1 MRGRRNRVNDK
12 SDLSHGFTRIDTDR
26 SVSIRMNPWLRF
38 AEMCRMIDQS
48 SKETLLNAAVS
59 HWMHDLAAQ
68 GIITTDDELNVVQ
81 WNHWMEEN
89 TGKRANVVIGNN
101 LLQLFPE
108 LTERRLD
115 RNYKWA
121 LEGQVRVLSQA
132 LHGYLLSMPVLSS
145 EHGYTQMQQAVRIS
159 PLSNEGRV
167 IGTLTIIEDVTE
179 RVAREAELQAQIEA
193 RSRLLS
199 SEKLARSEAERAN
212 RLKDEFLATI
222 SHELR
227 NPLNAIMGWA
237 HMLRLGKLTDA
248 NTERAVET
256 IYRNAKSQAQ
266 LVADL
271 LDVSRIISGKLR
283 LDVGAVDLLFVVNAA
298 IDSIRPAADA
308 KGIRLQTTL
317 DPTAGPISGDADRL
331 QQIVWNLLTN
341 AVKFTPRGGR
351 IQVKAQRIDSHVE
364 IVVSDSGVGISKE
377 FLPYVFDRFRQ
388 ADATSTRIHGGLGL
402 GLSIVRQ
409 LVDLHGGSISVESE
423 GEGKG
428 ATFTITLP
436 FVGVVSNLKEAEP
449 SHPIHSDDMISF
461 EGLPSLQGLKVL
473 VVDDEADTRELIR
486 EVLKEC
492 GSEVITSRS
501 VAEALEALEQHKPD
515 ILISDLGMPD
525 EDGYSLISKI
535 RALPSERGG
544 HIPAAALTAYAR
556 AEDRMRVLRSGF
568 QFHLPKPV
576 DSAELVTVVASLAGR
591 AYK

>member
-1 MRGRRNRVNDK
+1 MTSQAQRTGVATEAIGMTETGSR
-12 SDLSHGFTRIDTDR
+12 
-26 SVSIRMNPWLRF
+26 
-38 AEMCRMIDQS
+38 
-48 SKETLLNAAVS
+48 ETLLNAAVR

-68 GIITTDDELNVVQ
+68 GIVATDGGLKVVE
-81 WNHWMEEN
+81 WNHWMEEH
-89 TGKRANVVIGNN
+89 TGKRAAEIIGKN
-101 LLQLFPE
+101 LLELFPE
-108 LTERRLD
+108 LIERRLD
-115 RNYKWA
+115 RHYRSA
-121 LEGQVRVLSQA
+121 LEGEVRLLSQA
-132 LHGYLLSMPVLSS
+132 LHGYLIAMPPVSG
-145 EHGYTQMQQAVRIS
+145 EHRYEQMQQAVRVS
-159 PLSNEGRV
+159 PLSHEGRI

-179 RVAREAELQAQIEA
+179 RVAREAELQAQIED

-199 SEKLARSEAERAN
+199 NEKQARSEAERAN

-237 HMLRLGKLTDA
+237 HMLRLGKLTPA
-248 NTERAVET
+248 NVERAVET
-256 IYRNAKSQAQ
+256 IYRNAKSQSQ

-283 LDVGAVDLLFVVNAA
+283 LDVRTVDLIYIVNAA

-308 KGIRLQTTL
+308 KGIRLQTIL
-317 DPTAGPISGDADRL
+317 DPATGPISGDADRL

-341 AVKFTPRGGR
+341 AVKFTPKGGS
-351 IQVKAQRIDSHVE
+351 IEVKVQRLDSHVDV
-364 IVVSDSGVGISKE
+364 VVSDSGMGIRKE
-377 FLPYVFDRFRQ
+377 FLPHVFDRFRQ
-388 ADATSTRIHGGLGL
+388 ADASTTRIHGGLGL
-402 GLSIVRQ
+402 GLSIVHQ
-409 LVDLHGGSISVESE
+409 LVDLHGGTASVQSE

-428 ATFTITLP
+428 ATFTISLP
-436 FVGVVSNLKEAEP
+436 FAGVVSNQDDAEP
-449 SHPIHSDDMISF
+449 AHPAHGHEMVTL
-461 EGLPSLQGLKVL
+461 EGLPSLEGLKVL

-492 GSEVITSRS
+492 GSEVITSGS
-501 VAEALEALEQHKPD
+501 VEEALVALEEHKPD

-535 RALPSERGG
+535 RALPSDRGG

-568 QFHLPKPV
+568 QFHLPKPI

-591 AYK
+591 AYKG

>member
-1 MRGRRNRVNDK
+1 MTP
-12 SDLSHGFTRIDTDR
+12 S
-26 SVSIRMNPWLRF
+26 P
-38 AEMCRMIDQS
+38 
-48 SKETLLNAAVS
+48 KETLLNAAVL
-59 HWMHDLAAQ
+59 HWMHELAAQ
-68 GIITTDDELNVVQ
+68 GIVLTDGELNIVE
-81 WNHWMEEN
+81 WNNWMQEH
-89 TGKRANVVIGNN
+89 TGKRAQEVVGKN
-101 LLQLFPE
+101 LLELFPE
-108 LTERRLD
+108 LTERRVD
-115 RNYKWA
+115 RHYKWA

-132 LHGYLLSMPVLSS
+132 LHGYLIEMPVVSG
-145 EHGYTQMQQAVRIS
+145 EHGYPQMQQAVRIS
-159 PLSNEGRV
+159 PLSRDGRV

-179 RVAREAELQAQIEA
+179 RVAREAELQSQIEA
-193 RSRLLS
+193 RTRLLA

-237 HMLRLGKLTDA
+237 HMLQVGKLDQA
-248 NTERAVET
+248 NAERAVET
-256 IYRNAKSQAQ
+256 IYRNAKSQSQ

-283 LDVGAVDLLFVVNAA
+283 LDVRTVDLIYIVNAA
-298 IDSIRPAADA
+298 IDSIRPSAEA
-308 KGIRLQTTL
+308 KGIRLQTIL
-317 DPTAGPISGDADRL
+317 DPSAGPISGDADRL
-331 QQIVWNLLTN
+331 QQVVWNLLTN
-341 AVKFTPRGGR
+341 AVKFTPKGGK
-351 IQVKAQRIDSHVE
+351 IQVTVQRINSHVE
-364 IVVSDSGVGISKE
+364 IVVSDSGIGISKE

-388 ADATSTRIHGGLGL
+388 ADGTTTRIHGGLGL

-409 LVDLHGGSISVESE
+409 LVDLHGGSASVESE

-436 FVGVVSNLKEAEP
+436 FVGVINQKEAEP
-449 SHPIHSDDMISF
+449 ATPTHGDQIVTF
-461 EGLPSLQGLKVL
+461 EGLPSLEGLKVL

-492 GSEVITSRS
+492 RSEVVMCRS
-501 VAEALEALEQHKPD
+501 AAEALEALEQHRPD

-535 RALPSERGG
+535 RALPPERGG
-544 HIPAAALTAYAR
+544 QIPAAALTAYAR

-591 AYK
+591 AYKKSSA

>member
-1 MRGRRNRVNDK
+1 MTSPAN
-12 SDLSHGFTRIDTDR
+12 
-26 SVSIRMNPWLRF
+26 
-38 AEMCRMIDQS
+38 
-48 SKETLLNAAVS
+48 SKERLLNAAVL

-68 GIITTDDELNVVQ
+68 GIVTTDSELRVVE
-81 WNHWMEEN
+81 WNHWMQEN
-89 TGKRANVVIGNN
+89 TGKRATDVIGQR
-101 LLQLFPE
+101 LLDLFPE

-115 RNYKWA
+115 RHYKWA

-132 LHGYLLSMPVLSS
+132 LHGYLIALPPVS
-145 EHGYTQMQQAVRIS
+145 EELGYKQMQQAVRIS
-159 PLSNEGRV
+159 PLSHDGRV

-179 RVAREAELQAQIEA
+179 RVSREAELQAQLED

-199 SEKLARSEAERAN
+199 NEKLARNEAERAN

-237 HMLRLGKLTDA
+237 HMMRLGKLTPA

-256 IYRNAKSQAQ
+256 IYRNAKSQSQ

-283 LDVGAVDLLFVVNAA
+283 LDVRTVDLLYIVNAA
-298 IDSIRPAADA
+298 IDSVRPAAEA
-308 KGIRLQTTL
+308 KSIRLFTML
-317 DPTAGPISGDADRL
+317 DPATGPISGDGDRL

-341 AVKFTPRGGR
+341 AVKFTPKGGR
-351 IQVKAQRIDSHVE
+351 IQVKVQRVESHVE
-364 IVVSDSGVGISKE
+364 VVVSDSGMGISKD

-388 ADATSTRIHGGLGL
+388 ADASSTRIHGGLGL
-402 GLSIVRQ
+402 GLSIVHQ
-409 LVDLHGGSISVESE
+409 LVDLHGGTVSVNSE

-428 ATFTITLP
+428 ATFTISLP
-436 FVGVVSNLKEAEP
+436 FVGVVSNQQDAEP
-449 SHPIHSDDMISF
+449 VHPTHSDEVIPLD
-461 EGLPSLQGLKVL
+461 GLPSLEGLKVL
-473 VVDDEADTRELIR
+473 VVDDEEDTRDLIR

-501 VAEALEALEQHKPD
+501 VAEALAALEEHKPD
-515 ILISDLGMPD
+515 ILISDLGMPE
-525 EDGYSLISKI
+525 EDGYALISKI

-544 HIPAAALTAYAR
+544 QIPAAALTAYAR

-591 AYK
+591 AYKS

>member
-1 MRGRRNRVNDK
+1 M
-12 SDLSHGFTRIDTDR
+12 SET
-26 SVSIRMNPWLRF
+26 
-38 AEMCRMIDQS
+38 S
-48 SKETLLNAAVS
+48 SRETLLNAAVL

-68 GIITTDDELNVVQ
+68 GIVTTDSELNVVQ
-81 WNHWMEEN
+81 WNHWMEEH
-89 TGKRANVVIGNN
+89 TGKRASEVIGNN
-101 LLQLFPE
+101 LLELFPE
-108 LTERRLD
+108 LTERRVD

-132 LHGYLLSMPVLSS
+132 LHGYLIAMSS
-145 EHGYTQMQQAVRIS
+145 VSGEHGFRHMQQAVRIS
-159 PLSNEGRV
+159 PLSHDGRV

-179 RVAREAELQAQIEA
+179 RVAREAALEAQVEE
-193 RSRLLS
+193 RSRLLT
-199 SEKLARSEAERAN
+199 SENLARREAERAN

-227 NPLNAIMGWA
+227 NPLNAILGWA
-237 HMLRLGKLTDA
+237 HMMRLGKLNDA
-248 NTERAVET
+248 NMERAVET
-256 IYRNAKSQAQ
+256 IYRNAKSQSQ

-283 LDVGAVDLLFVVNAA
+283 LDMRTVDLISIVNAA

-308 KGIRLQTTL
+308 KGILLQTML

-331 QQIVWNLLTN
+331 QQVVWNLLTN
-341 AVKFTPRGGR
+341 AVKFTPKGGR
-351 IQVKAQRIDSHVE
+351 IQVKVQRIDSHVE

-388 ADATSTRIHGGLGL
+388 ADASTTRIHGGLGL

-409 LVDLHGGSISVESE
+409 LVDLHGGSVSADSE
-423 GEGKG
+423 GEDKG
-428 ATFTITLP
+428 AIFTITLP
-436 FVGVVSNLKEAEP
+436 FVGVITDDDEAGSGHLAQSEQ
-449 SHPIHSDDMISF
+449 ILSF
-461 EGLPSLQGLKVL
+461 QGLPSLQGLKVL
-473 VVDDEADTRELIR
+473 VVDDEADTRELIG

-492 GSEVITSRS
+492 GSEVIITCS
-501 VAEALEALEQHKPD
+501 VQEALAALEQHKPD

-525 EDGYSLISKI
+525 EDGYALIEKI

-544 HIPAAALTAYAR
+544 DIPAAALTAYAR

-591 AYK
+591 AYKT

>member
-1 MRGRRNRVNDK
+1 MTAQAK
-12 SDLSHGFTRIDTDR
+12 
-26 SVSIRMNPWLRF
+26 
-38 AEMCRMIDQS
+38 Q
-48 SKETLLNAAVS
+48 TLVNAAVM

-68 GIITTDDELNVVQ
+68 GIVTTDGELNVVE
-81 WNHWMEEN
+81 WNRWMEEH
-89 TGKRANVVIGNN
+89 TGKRASEVIGES
-101 LLQLFPE
+101 LLDVFPE
-108 LTERRLD
+108 LTARRLD
-115 RNYKWA
+115 RHYKWA

-132 LHGYLLSMPVLSS
+132 LHGYLIAMPVVSA
-145 EHGYTQMQQAVRIS
+145 EHGYAQMQQAVRIS
-159 PLSNEGRV
+159 PLSNDGQI

-199 SEKLARSEAERAN
+199 SEKLARNEAERAN

-227 NPLNAIMGWA
+227 NPLNAILGWA
-237 HMLRLGKLTDA
+237 HMLRLGKLTPQ

-283 LDVGAVDLLFVVNAA
+283 LDVRSVDLIGIVNAA
-298 IDSIRPAADA
+298 IDSIRPSADA
-308 KGIRLQTTL
+308 KSVRLQTTL
-317 DPTAGPISGDADRL
+317 DPAVGSISGDGDRL

-341 AVKFTPRGGR
+341 AVKFTPKGGR
-351 IQVKAQRIDSHVE
+351 IHVKVERVDSHVE
-364 IVVSDSGVGISKE
+364 VVVSDSGVGISKE

-388 ADATSTRIHGGLGL
+388 ADASTTRIHGGLGL
-402 GLSIVRQ
+402 GLSIVHQ
-409 LVDLHGGSISVESE
+409 LVDLHGGSVSVNSE

-428 ATFTITLP
+428 ATFTISLP
-436 FVGVVSNLKEAEP
+436 FVGVTSDQKEAETVNP
-449 SHPIHSDDMISF
+449 APTD
-461 EGLPSLQGLKVL
+461 EVTTLAGLPSLAGLKVL

-492 GSEVITSRS
+492 GAEVTLSS
-501 VAEALEALEQHKPD
+501 SAAEALNALEQHKPD

-525 EDGYSLISKI
+525 EDGYSLITKI

-591 AYK
+591 AFKS

>member
-1 MRGRRNRVNDK
+1 MME
-12 SDLSHGFTRIDTDR
+12 T
-26 SVSIRMNPWLRF
+26 
-38 AEMCRMIDQS
+38 S
-48 SKETLLNAAVS
+48 SKETLLNAAVL

-68 GIITTDDELNVVQ
+68 GIVTTDSELNVVE
-81 WNHWMEEN
+81 WNHWME
-89 TGKRANVVIGNN
+89 THAGKRASEVIGKN
-101 LLQLFPE
+101 LLELFPE
-108 LTERRLD
+108 LIERRLD
-115 RNYKWA
+115 RHYKWA
-121 LEGQVRVLSQA
+121 LEGQVRILSQA
-132 LHGYLLSMPVLSS
+132 LHGYLLTMPAVSGK
-145 EHGYTQMQQAVRIS
+145 HGYTIMQQAVRIS
-159 PLSNEGRV
+159 PLSHEGRI
-167 IGTLTIIEDVTE
+167 IGTLTIIEDVSE
-179 RVAREAELQAQIEA
+179 RVAREAELQAQLED
-193 RSRLLS
+193 RSRLLAN
-199 SEKLARSEAERAN
+199 EKLARNEAERAN

-222 SHELR
+222 SHEIR
-227 NPLNAIMGWA
+227 NPLNAILGWA
-237 HMLRLGKLTDA
+237 HMMRLGKLTPA
-248 NTERAVET
+248 NAERAVET

-283 LDVGAVDLLFVVNAA
+283 LDVRTVDLLSIVNAA

-308 KGIRLQTTL
+308 KTIRLQTML
-317 DPTAGPISGDADRL
+317 DPAAGPISGDADRL

-341 AVKFTPRGGR
+341 AVKFTPKGGR
-351 IQVKAQRIDSHVE
+351 IQVKVQRIDSHAE
-364 IVVSDSGVGISKE
+364 IVVSDSGVGISKD

-388 ADATSTRIHGGLGL
+388 ADASTTRIHGGLGL
-402 GLSIVRQ
+402 GLSIVHQ
-409 LVDLHGGSISVESE
+409 LVDLHGGSVTVFSE

-436 FVGVVSNLKEAEP
+436 FVGVISNQKEADAEQP
-449 SHPIHSDDMISF
+449 ANTEMLYF
-461 EGLPSLQGLKVL
+461 ESLPSLEGLKIL
-473 VVDDEADTRELIR
+473 VVDDEVDTRELIR
-486 EVLKEC
+486 EVLKER

-501 VAEALEALEQHKPD
+501 AAEALEALEEHKPD

-591 AYK
+591 AYKS

>member
-1 MRGRRNRVNDK
+1 M
-12 SDLSHGFTRIDTDR
+12 TET
-26 SVSIRMNPWLRF
+26 
-38 AEMCRMIDQS
+38 S
-48 SKETLLNAAVS
+48 SKETLLNVAVL
-59 HWMHDLAAQ
+59 HWMHGLAAQ
-68 GIITTDDELNVVQ
+68 GIVTTDGELNVVE
-81 WNHWMEEN
+81 WNHWMEEH
-89 TGKRANVVIGNN
+89 TGKRAHEVIGNN
-101 LLQLFPE
+101 LLELFPE

-115 RNYKWA
+115 RHYKWA
-121 LEGQVRVLSQA
+121 LEGQVRVLSQG
-132 LHGYLLSMPVLSS
+132 LHGYLISMPVVSA
-145 EHGYTQMQQAVRIS
+145 EHGYAQMQQAVRIS
-159 PLSNEGRV
+159 PLSHEDRV

-179 RVAREAELQAQIEA
+179 RVMREAELQAQIEA

-227 NPLNAIMGWA
+227 NPLNAILGWA
-237 HMLRLGKLTDA
+237 HMLRLGKLTDVNA
-248 NTERAVET
+248 ERAVET

-266 LVADL
+266 LVSDL

-283 LDVGAVDLLFVVNAA
+283 LDVRTVDLIYIINAA
-298 IDSIRPAADA
+298 IDSIRPAAEA
-308 KGIRLQTTL
+308 KSIRLQTML
-317 DPTAGPISGDADRL
+317 DPAAGPISGDADRL

-341 AVKFTPRGGR
+341 AVKFTPKGGR
-351 IQVKAQRIDSHVE
+351 IQVRVQRINSHVE
-364 IVVSDSGVGISKE
+364 ITVSDSGVGISKE

-388 ADATSTRIHGGLGL
+388 GDASITRTHGGLGL

-409 LVDLHGGSISVESE
+409 LVDLHGGSVNVQSE

-436 FVGVVSNLKEAEP
+436 FVGVVNQDEAE
-449 SHPIHSDDMISF
+449 SVHPTQGDEIMSF
-461 EGLPSLQGLKVL
+461 EDLPSLQGLKIL

-501 VAEALEALEQHKPD
+501 AEEALAALEEHKPD

-535 RALPSERGG
+535 RALPDERGG
-544 HIPAAALTAYAR
+544 QIPAAALTAYAR

-568 QFHLPKPV
+568 QFHLPKPI

-591 AYK
+591 AYHT

>member
-1 MRGRRNRVNDK
+1 MAQT
-12 SDLSHGFTRIDTDR
+12 S
-26 SVSIRMNPWLRF
+26 P
-38 AEMCRMIDQS
+38 
-48 SKETLLNAAVS
+48 KETLLNAAIL
-59 HWMHDLAAQ
+59 HWMHELAAQ
-68 GIITTDDELNVVQ
+68 GIVLTDGELNIVE
-81 WNHWMEEN
+81 WNNWMEEH
-89 TGKRANVVIGNN
+89 TGKRAQEVIGRN
-101 LLQLFPE
+101 LLELFPE
-108 LTERRLD
+108 LIERRLD
-115 RNYKWA
+115 RHYKWA

-132 LHGYLLSMPVLSS
+132 LHEYLISMPVVSG
-145 EHGYTQMQQAVRIS
+145 EHGYPQMQQAVRIS
-159 PLSNEGRV
+159 PLSRDGRV

-193 RSRLLS
+193 RTRLLA

-237 HMLRLGKLTDA
+237 HMLQLGKLNEA

-256 IYRNAKSQAQ
+256 IYRNAKSQSQ
-266 LVADL
+266 LVSDL

-283 LDVGAVDLLFVVNAA
+283 LDMRAVDLIYIVNAA

-308 KGIRLQTTL
+308 KGILLQPML
-317 DPTAGPISGDADRL
+317 DPAAGPISGDADRL
-331 QQIVWNLLTN
+331 QQVVWNLLTN
-341 AVKFTPRGGR
+341 AVKFTPKGGK
-351 IQVKAQRIDSHVE
+351 IQVKVQRINSHVE
-364 IVVSDSGVGISKE
+364 IVVSDSGVGINKE

-388 ADATSTRIHGGLGL
+388 ADGSTTRIHGGLGL

-409 LVDLHGGSISVESE
+409 LVDLHGGSVGVESK

-436 FVGVVSNLKEAEP
+436 FAGVSSDQKETESLP
-449 SHPIHSDDMISF
+449 THGDEIVTF
-461 EGLPSLQGLKVL
+461 EDLPSLQGLKVL

-492 GSEVITSRS
+492 GSEVMLSRS
-501 VAEALEALEQHKPD
+501 AEEALEALERYHPD

-535 RALPSERGG
+535 RALPPERGG
-544 HIPAAALTAYAR
+544 QIPAAALTAYAR

-591 AYK
+591 AYKKSSV

>member
-1 MRGRRNRVNDK
+1 MTVQ
-12 SDLSHGFTRIDTDR
+12 
-26 SVSIRMNPWLRF
+26 V
-38 AEMCRMIDQS
+38 
-48 SKETLLNAAVS
+48 KESLLNAAVM
-59 HWMHDLAAQ
+59 HWMRDLAAQ
-68 GIITTDDELNVVQ
+68 GIITTDSELNIVE
-81 WNHWMEEN
+81 WNRWMEEH
-89 TGKRANVVIGNN
+89 TEKRALEVIGAN
-101 LLQLFPE
+101 LLDIFPE
-108 LTERRLD
+108 LRARRLD
-115 RNYKWA
+115 RHYKWA

-132 LHGYLLSMPVLSS
+132 LHGYLIAMPVVSA
-145 EHGYTQMQQAVRIS
+145 EHGYEQMQQAVRIS
-159 PLSNEGRV
+159 PLSHDGRI

-199 SEKLARSEAERAN
+199 SEKLARNEAERAN

-227 NPLNAIMGWA
+227 NPLNAILGWA
-237 HMLRLGKLTDA
+237 HMLRLGKLTPP
-248 NTERAVET
+248 NTERAIET

-283 LDVGAVDLLFVVNAA
+283 LDVRSVDLIAVVNAA
-298 IDSIRPAADA
+298 IDSIRPTADA
-308 KGIRLQTTL
+308 KTIRLQTTL
-317 DPTAGPISGDADRL
+317 DPAVTAISGDADRL

-341 AVKFTPRGGR
+341 AVKFTPKGGR
-351 IQVKAQRIDSHVE
+351 IHVKVERVESHVE

-388 ADATSTRIHGGLGL
+388 ADASTTRIHGGLGL
-402 GLSIVRQ
+402 GLSIVHQ
-409 LVDLHGGSISVESE
+409 LVDLHGGSVAVQSD

-428 ATFTITLP
+428 ATFTISLP
-436 FVGVVSNLKEAEP
+436 FVGVISDSKEAEAINP
-449 SHPIHSDDMISF
+449 VPTEEVVGLD
-461 EGLPSLQGLKVL
+461 GLPSLAGLKVL

-492 GSEVITSRS
+492 GSEVILSRS
-501 VAEALEALEQHKPD
+501 AAEALEALEQHKPD

-535 RALPSERGG
+535 RALPAERGG

-591 AYK
+591 AYKS

>member
-1 MRGRRNRVNDK
+1 MTQIK
-12 SDLSHGFTRIDTDR
+12 A
-26 SVSIRMNPWLRF
+26 IRMTENG
-38 AEMCRMIDQS
+38 
-48 SKETLLNAAVS
+48 SKEMLLNAAVL

-68 GIITTDDELNVVQ
+68 GIITTDNELNVVE
-81 WNHWMEEN
+81 WNHWMEEH
-89 TGKRANVVIGNN
+89 TGKAASEVIGHN

-108 LTERRLD
+108 LTERRID

-132 LHGYLLSMPVLSS
+132 LHGYLLPMPAVSA
-145 EHGYTQMQQAVRIS
+145 ECGYAQMQQAVRIS
-159 PLSNEGRV
+159 PLTNEGCI
-167 IGTLTIIEDVTE
+167 IGTLTIVEDVTE

-199 SEKLARSEAERAN
+199 SEKLARNEAERAN

-227 NPLNAIMGWA
+227 NPLNAILGWA
-237 HMLRLGKLTDA
+237 HMLRLGNLTPA
-248 NTERAVET
+248 NSERAVET
-256 IYRNAKSQAQ
+256 IYRNAKSQSQ

-283 LDVGAVDLLFVVNAA
+283 LEVQTVDLTSIVNAA

-308 KGIRLQTTL
+308 KNIRVQTMF
-317 DPTAGPISGDADRL
+317 DPAASPISGDADRL
-331 QQIVWNLLTN
+331 QQVIWNLLSN
-341 AVKFTPRGGR
+341 AVKFTPKGGR
-351 IQVKAQRIDSHVE
+351 IQIKMQQVDSQVE
-364 IVVSDSGVGISKE
+364 VVVSDTGVGISKN

-388 ADATSTRIHGGLGL
+388 ADASTTRTHGGLGL
-402 GLSIVRQ
+402 GLSIVHQ
-409 LVDLHGGSISVESE
+409 LVDLHGGTVTVQSE

-428 ATFTITLP
+428 ATFTIMLP
-436 FVGVVSNLKEAEP
+436 IDSVINDEQQAEP
-449 SHPIHSDDMISF
+449 APPVHSDEVSTFD
-461 EGLPSLQGLKVL
+461 GLPSLEGLKVL

-492 GSEVITSRS
+492 GSEVILSRS
-501 VAEALEALEQHKPD
+501 AAEALAALEEHKPD

-525 EDGYSLISKI
+525 EDGYSLITKI
-535 RALPSERGG
+535 RALPVERGG

-556 AEDRMRVLRSGF
+556 PEDRMRVLRSGF

-576 DSAELVTVVASLAGR
+576 DSAELVTVIASLAGR

>member
-1 MRGRRNRVNDK
+1 MTPSPR
-12 SDLSHGFTRIDTDR
+12 
-26 SVSIRMNPWLRF
+26 
-38 AEMCRMIDQS
+38 
-48 SKETLLNAAVS
+48 ETLLNAAVL

-68 GIITTDDELNVVQ
+68 GIVMTDGELNVVE
-81 WNHWMEEN
+81 WNKWMEEH
-89 TGKRANVVIGNN
+89 TGRRAHEVIGKN
-101 LLQLFPE
+101 LLELFPE
-108 LTERRLD
+108 LIERRLD
-115 RNYKWA
+115 RQYKWA

-132 LHGYLLSMPVLSS
+132 LHGYLISMPVVSG
-145 EHGYTQMQQAVRIS
+145 EHGYPQMQQAVRIS
-159 PLSNEGRV
+159 PLSRDGRV
-167 IGTLTIIEDVTE
+167 IGTLTIVEDVTE
-179 RVAREAELQAQIEA
+179 RVAREAELQSQIEA
-193 RSRLLS
+193 RTRLLA

-237 HMLRLGKLTDA
+237 HMLRLGKLNEA
-248 NTERAVET
+248 NMERAVET
-256 IYRNAKSQAQ
+256 IYRNAKSQGQ
-266 LVADL
+266 LVSDL

-283 LDVGAVDLLFVVNAA
+283 LDVRTVDLIYIVNAA

-308 KGIRLQTTL
+308 KGIRLQTML
-317 DPTAGPISGDADRL
+317 DPAAGPISGDADRL

-341 AVKFTPRGGR
+341 AVKFTPKSGK
-351 IQVKAQRIDSHVE
+351 IQVTVKRIDSHVE
-364 IVVSDSGVGISKE
+364 VVISDSGIGISKE

-388 ADATSTRIHGGLGL
+388 ADGSTTRIHGGLGL

-409 LVDLHGGSISVESE
+409 LVDLHGGSVGVESD

-436 FVGVVSNLKEAEP
+436 FVGVISAQKEAE
-449 SHPIHSDDMISF
+449 SNTTTHTDEMVTF
-461 EGLPSLQGLKVL
+461 EGLPSLEGLKVL

-492 GSEVITSRS
+492 GSEVVMSRS
-501 VAEALEALEQHKPD
+501 AAEALEALEQHKPD

-535 RALPSERGG
+535 RALPPERGG
-544 HIPAAALTAYAR
+544 QIPAAALTAYAR

-591 AYK
+591 AYKP

>member
-1 MRGRRNRVNDK
+1 MPQT
-12 SDLSHGFTRIDTDR
+12 ST
-26 SVSIRMNPWLRF
+26 
-38 AEMCRMIDQS
+38 
-48 SKETLLNAAVS
+48 KETLLNAAVL

-68 GIITTDDELNVVQ
+68 GIVPTDSELTVVE
-81 WNHWMEEN
+81 WNHWMEEH
-89 TGKRANVVIGNN
+89 TGKGAHEVIGKN
-101 LLQLFPE
+101 LFDLFPE

-115 RNYKWA
+115 RHYKWA

-132 LHGYLLSMPVLSS
+132 LHGYLISMPAVSAG
-145 EHGYTQMQQAVRIS
+145 HGYAQMQQAVRIS
-159 PLSNEGRV
+159 PLSHEGRI

-179 RVAREAELQAQIEA
+179 RVAREAELQSQIEA
-193 RSRLLS
+193 RSKLLA

-248 NTERAVET
+248 NAERAVET

-283 LDVGAVDLLFVVNAA
+283 LDVRTVDLIYIISAA
-298 IDSIRPAADA
+298 IDSVRPAVDA
-308 KGIRLQTTL
+308 KGIRLQAML
-317 DPTAGPISGDADRL
+317 DPAAGPISGDADRL

-341 AVKFTPRGGR
+341 AVKFTPKGGC
-351 IQVKAQRIDSHVE
+351 IQVKVQRINSHVE
-364 IVVSDSGVGISKE
+364 IIVSDSGVGISKE

-388 ADATSTRIHGGLGL
+388 ADASTTRIHGGLGL

-409 LVDLHGGSISVESE
+409 LVDLHGGSASVHSE

-436 FVGVVSNLKEAEP
+436 FVGVVSNQKEAE
-449 SHPIHSDDMISF
+449 SVHPTQGDESISF

-473 VVDDEADTRELIR
+473 VVDDEPDTRELIR

-492 GSEVITSRS
+492 GSEVITSQS
-501 VAEALEALEQHKPD
+501 AAEALVALEEHKPD

-535 RALPSERGG
+535 RALPEDRGG
-544 HIPAAALTAYAR
+544 QIPAAALTAYAR

-591 AYK
+591 AYRR

>member
-1 MRGRRNRVNDK
+1 M
-12 SDLSHGFTRIDTDR
+12 SAT
-26 SVSIRMNPWLRF
+26 
-38 AEMCRMIDQS
+38 S
-48 SKETLLNAAVS
+48 SKQTLLNAAVL

-68 GIITTDDELNVVQ
+68 GIVTTDSELNVVE
-81 WNHWMEEN
+81 WNHWMEEH
-89 TGKRANVVIGNN
+89 TGKRAHDVIGKN
-101 LLQLFPE
+101 LLELFPE
-108 LTERRLD
+108 LSERRLD
-115 RNYKWA
+115 RNYTWA

-132 LHGYLLSMPVLSS
+132 LHGYLMTMPAISG
-145 EHGYTQMQQAVRIS
+145 EHGYAQMQQAVRIS
-159 PLSNEGRV
+159 PLSHDNQI

-179 RVAREAELQAQIEA
+179 RVAREGELQAQIED

-199 SEKLARSEAERAN
+199 SEKLARNEAERAN

-227 NPLNAIMGWA
+227 NPLNAILGWA
-237 HMLRLGKLTDA
+237 HMMRLGNLTPA
-248 NTERAVET
+248 NVERAIET

-283 LDVGAVDLLFVVNAA
+283 LDVRTVDLINIVNAA

-308 KGIRLQTTL
+308 KGIRLQMML
-317 DPTAGPISGDADRL
+317 DPAAGPISGDADRL

-341 AVKFTPRGGR
+341 AVKFTPKGGR
-351 IQVKAQRIDSHVE
+351 IQVKVQRVDSHVE
-364 IVVSDSGVGISKE
+364 IVVRDSGVGISKE

-388 ADATSTRIHGGLGL
+388 ADASTTRIHGGLGL
-402 GLSIVRQ
+402 GLSIVHQ
-409 LVDLHGGSISVESE
+409 LVDLHGGSVSVQSE

-436 FVGVVSNLKEAEP
+436 FVGVISSPAEAESDQVTP
-449 SHPIHSDDMISF
+449 SDEVISF
-461 EGLPSLQGLKVL
+461 DGLPSLQGLKVL
-473 VVDDEADTRELIR
+473 VVDDEADTRELIG

-501 VAEALEALEQHKPD
+501 AAEALVALEQHQPD
-515 ILISDLGMPD
+515 VLISDLGMPD

-544 HIPAAALTAYAR
+544 QIPAAALTAYAR
-556 AEDRMRVLRSGF
+556 VEDRLRVLRSGF

-591 AYK
+591 AYERQPKDK

>member
-1 MRGRRNRVNDK
+1 MTEARY
-12 SDLSHGFTRIDTDR
+12 
-26 SVSIRMNPWLRF
+26 
-38 AEMCRMIDQS
+38 
-48 SKETLLNAAVS
+48 KETILNAAVRY
-59 HWMHDLAAQ
+59 WMHDLAAQ
-68 GIITTDDELNVVQ
+68 GIVTTDSDLNVVE
-81 WNHWMEEN
+81 WNHWMEEH
-89 TGKRANVVIGNN
+89 TGKRASDVTGKN
-101 LLQLFPE
+101 LLELFPE

-121 LEGQVRVLSQA
+121 LEGQVRILSQA
-132 LHGYLLSMPVLSS
+132 LHGYLIAMPAVSGD
-145 EHGYTQMQQAVRIS
+145 HRFKQMQQAVRIS
-159 PLSNEGRV
+159 PLTHNDRL

-179 RVAREAELQAQIEA
+179 RVAREAELQAQVED

-199 SEKLARSEAERAN
+199 NERLARNEAERAN

-227 NPLNAIMGWA
+227 NPLNAILGWA
-237 HMLRLGKLTDA
+237 HMMRLGKLNQA
-248 NTERAVET
+248 NMERAVET
-256 IYRNAKSQAQ
+256 IYRNAKSQSQ

-283 LDVGAVDLLFVVNAA
+283 LDVRTVDLISIVNAA
-298 IDSIRPAADA
+298 LDSIRPAADA
-308 KGIRLQTTL
+308 KTIRLQTML
-317 DPTAGPISGDADRL
+317 DPAAGPISGDADRL

-341 AVKFTPRGGR
+341 AVKFTPKGGK
-351 IQVKAQRIDSHVE
+351 IQVKVQRVNSHVE

-388 ADATSTRIHGGLGL
+388 ADASITRTQGGLGL
-402 GLSIVRQ
+402 GLSIVHQ
-409 LVDLHGGSISVESE
+409 LVDLHGGTVAVQSE

-428 ATFTITLP
+428 ATFTVTLP
-436 FVGVVSNLKEAEP
+436 FIGVISQKEAE
-449 SHPIHSDDMISF
+449 SVHPTQSEEIISF
-461 EGLPSLQGLKVL
+461 EGLPSLDGLKVL
-473 VVDDEADTRELIR
+473 VVDDEADTRELIG

-492 GSEVITSRS
+492 GSEVIITRS
-501 VAEALEALEQHKPD
+501 AAEAFAAIEQHKPD

-525 EDGYSLISKI
+525 EDGYSLIEKI

-544 HIPAAALTAYAR
+544 DIPAAALTAYAR

-591 AYK
+591 AYKS

>member
-1 MRGRRNRVNDK
+1 M
-12 SDLSHGFTRIDTDR
+12 TET
-26 SVSIRMNPWLRF
+26 
-38 AEMCRMIDQS
+38 S
-48 SKETLLNAAVS
+48 SKETLLNAAVL
-59 HWMHDLAAQ
+59 HWMHDWAAQ
-68 GIITTDDELNVVQ
+68 GIVTTDSELNVVE
-81 WNHWMEEN
+81 WNHWMEEH
-89 TGKRANVVIGNN
+89 TGKSAHEVIGNN
-101 LLQLFPE
+101 LLELFPE
-108 LTERRLD
+108 LIERRLD
-115 RNYKWA
+115 RHYKWA
-121 LEGQVRVLSQA
+121 LEGQVHVLSQA
-132 LHGYLLSMPVLSS
+132 LHGYLISMPAVST
-145 EHGYTQMQQAVRIS
+145 EHGYAQMQQAVRIS
-159 PLSNEGRV
+159 PLSHEGRV

-237 HMLRLGKLTDA
+237 HMLRLGKLTEPTA
-248 NTERAVET
+248 ERAVET

-283 LDVGAVDLLFVVNAA
+283 LDVRTVDLIYIINAA
-298 IDSIRPAADA
+298 IDSIRPAAEA
-308 KGIRLQTTL
+308 KGIRLQTML
-317 DPTAGPISGDADRL
+317 DPAAGPISGDADRL

-351 IQVKAQRIDSHVE
+351 IQVKVQRIDSHAE
-364 IVVSDSGVGISKE
+364 IIVSDSGVGIRKE

-388 ADATSTRIHGGLGL
+388 ADASTTRIHGGLGL

-409 LVDLHGGSISVESE
+409 LVDLHGGSVSVHSE

-428 ATFTITLP
+428 TTFTISLP
-436 FVGVVSNLKEAEP
+436 FVGVVSNQNEAETTQP
-449 SHPIHSDDMISF
+449 TQGDEINSF

-492 GSEVITSRS
+492 GSEVITRDSA
-501 VAEALEALEQHKPD
+501 AEALVALEEHKPD

-535 RALPSERGG
+535 RALPDERGG
-544 HIPAAALTAYAR
+544 QIPAAALTAYAR

-568 QFHLPKPV
+568 QFHLPKPI

-591 AYK
+591 AYQS

>member
-1 MRGRRNRVNDK
+1 MKEAR
-12 SDLSHGFTRIDTDR
+12 
-26 SVSIRMNPWLRF
+26 
-38 AEMCRMIDQS
+38 
-48 SKETLLNAAVS
+48 SKETLLNAAVL

-68 GIITTDDELNVVQ
+68 GIVTTDNELNVIE
-81 WNHWMEEN
+81 WNHWMAEH
-89 TGKRANVVIGNN
+89 TCKRRNDVIGKN
-101 LLQLFPE
+101 LLELFPE
-108 LTERRLD
+108 LIERRLD
-115 RNYKWA
+115 RHYKWA
-121 LEGQVRVLSQA
+121 LEGQVSVLSQA
-132 LHGYLLSMPVLSS
+132 LHGYLIAMPAMSG
-145 EHGYTQMQQAVRIS
+145 EHRFEQMRQAVRIS
-159 PLSNEGRV
+159 PLSHEGRV
-167 IGTLTIIEDVTE
+167 IGTLTIIDDVTE
-179 RVAREAELQAQIEA
+179 RVAREAELQAQIED

-199 SEKLARSEAERAN
+199 SEKVARNEAERAN

-227 NPLNAIMGWA
+227 NPLNAILGWA
-237 HMLRLGKLTDA
+237 HMMRLGKLNEA

-256 IYRNAKSQAQ
+256 IYRNAKSQSQ
-266 LVADL
+266 LVSDL

-283 LDVGAVDLLFVVNAA
+283 LDVRTVDLLSIVNAA

-308 KGIRLQTTL
+308 KGIRMQMLL
-317 DPTAGPISGDADRL
+317 DPAAGPISGDADRL

-341 AVKFTPRGGR
+341 AVKFTPRAGR
-351 IQVKAQRIDSHVE
+351 IQIKVQRIDSHVE

-388 ADATSTRIHGGLGL
+388 ADASTTRIHGGLGL

-409 LVDLHGGSISVESE
+409 LVDLHGGNVSVESE

-428 ATFTITLP
+428 ATFTVMLP
-436 FVGVVSNLKEAEP
+436 FVGVISEEKEVE
-449 SHPIHSDDMISF
+449 SVHPTQSDEIISF
-461 EGLPSLQGLKVL
+461 EGLPSLEGLKVL
-473 VVDDEADTRELIR
+473 VVDDEIDTGELIG

-492 GSEVITSRS
+492 GSEVIVSRS
-501 VAEALEALEQHKPD
+501 AAEALVALEEHKPD

-525 EDGYSLISKI
+525 EDGYSLIEKI

-544 HIPAAALTAYAR
+544 DIPAAALTAYAR

-591 AYK
+591 AYKS

>member
-1 MRGRRNRVNDK
+1 MTP
-12 SDLSHGFTRIDTDR
+12 S
-26 SVSIRMNPWLRF
+26 P
-38 AEMCRMIDQS
+38 
-48 SKETLLNAAVS
+48 KETLLNAAVL
-59 HWMHDLAAQ
+59 HWMQDLAAQ
-68 GIITTDDELNVVQ
+68 GIVMTDGELNVVE
-81 WNHWMEEN
+81 WNNWMEAH
-89 TGKRANVVIGNN
+89 TGKRAAEVIGKN
-101 LLQLFPE
+101 LLELFPE
-108 LTERRLD
+108 LIERRLD
-115 RNYKWA
+115 RHYKWA

-132 LHGYLLSMPVLSS
+132 LHGYLISMPVVSG
-145 EHGYTQMQQAVRIS
+145 EHGYPQMQQAVRIS
-159 PLSNEGRV
+159 PLSRDGRV
-167 IGTLTIIEDVTE
+167 IGTLTVVEDVTE
-179 RVAREAELQAQIEA
+179 RVAREAELQSQIEA
-193 RSRLLS
+193 RTRLLA

-237 HMLRLGKLTDA
+237 HMLRLGKLNEA
-248 NTERAVET
+248 NMERAVET
-256 IYRNAKSQAQ
+256 IYRNAKSQSQ
-266 LVADL
+266 LVSDL

-283 LDVGAVDLLFVVNAA
+283 LDVRMVDLIYIVNAA

-308 KGIRLQTTL
+308 KGIRLQTIL
-317 DPTAGPISGDADRL
+317 DPAAGPISGDADRL

-341 AVKFTPRGGR
+341 AVKFTPKSGK
-351 IQVKAQRIDSHVE
+351 IQVMVQRIDSHIEV
-364 IVVSDSGVGISKE
+364 VVSDTGVGISKE

-388 ADATSTRIHGGLGL
+388 ADGSTTRIHGGLGL

-409 LVDLHGGSISVESE
+409 LVDLHGGSVSVESA

-436 FVGVVSNLKEAEP
+436 FVGVVSTQKEAE
-449 SHPIHSDDMISF
+449 SAHPTHTDEIVTFD
-461 EGLPSLQGLKVL
+461 GLPSLEGLKIL

-492 GSEVITSRS
+492 GSEVVMSRS
-501 VAEALEALEQHKPD
+501 AAEALEALEQHKPD

-535 RALPSERGG
+535 RALPPERGG
-544 HIPAAALTAYAR
+544 QIPAAALTAYAR

-591 AYK
+591 AYKG

>member
-1 MRGRRNRVNDK
+1 MSK
-12 SDLSHGFTRIDTDR
+12 AT
-26 SVSIRMNPWLRF
+26 P
-38 AEMCRMIDQS
+38 
-48 SKETLLNAAVS
+48 KETLLNAAVL

-68 GIITTDDELNVVQ
+68 GIVTTDRELNVVE
-81 WNHWMEEN
+81 WNHWMEEH
-89 TGKRANVVIGNN
+89 TGKRAPDVIGKK
-101 LLQLFPE
+101 LLELFPE
-108 LTERRLD
+108 LTQRRLD
-115 RNYKWA
+115 RNYTWA

-132 LHGYLLSMPVLSS
+132 LHGYLIAMAPVSG
-145 EHGYTQMQQAVRIS
+145 EHGYAQMQQAVRIS
-159 PLSNEGRV
+159 PLSHDGQI
-167 IGTLTIIEDVTE
+167 IGTLTIIEEVTE
-179 RVAREAELQAQIEA
+179 RVAREAELQAQIEE

-199 SEKLARSEAERAN
+199 SEKLARNEAERAN

-237 HMLRLGKLTDA
+237 HMMRLGKLTPA
-248 NTERAVET
+248 NAERAVET

-283 LDVGAVDLLFVVNAA
+283 LDVRPVDLLNIVNAA
-298 IDSIRPAADA
+298 IDSIRPAVDA
-308 KGIRLQTTL
+308 KGIRLQTML
-317 DPTAGPISGDADRL
+317 DPAAGPISGDADRL

-341 AVKFTPRGGR
+341 AVKFTPKGGR
-351 IQVKAQRIDSHVE
+351 IQVKVQRIDSHVE
-364 IVVSDSGVGISKE
+364 VVVSDSGIGIKKE

-388 ADATSTRIHGGLGL
+388 ADATTTRVHGGLGL
-402 GLSIVRQ
+402 GLSIVHQ
-409 LVDLHGGSISVESE
+409 LVDLHGGSVSVQSE

-428 ATFTITLP
+428 ATFTISLP
-436 FVGVVSNLKEAEP
+436 FVGVISSVPDAG
-449 SHPIHSDDMISF
+449 SDQQTQSDEIITL

-473 VVDDEADTRELIR
+473 VVDDEADTRELIG

-501 VAEALEALEQHKPD
+501 VAEALVALEQHKPD

-544 HIPAAALTAYAR
+544 QIPAAALTAYAR

-591 AYK
+591 AYERQ

>member
-1 MRGRRNRVNDK
+1 M
-12 SDLSHGFTRIDTDR
+12 TER
-26 SVSIRMNPWLRF
+26 SSN
-38 AEMCRMIDQS
+38 
-48 SKETLLNAAVS
+48 ETLLNAAVLR
-59 HWMHDLAAQ
+59 WMHDLAAQ
-68 GIITTDDELNVVQ
+68 GIVTTDSDLSIVG
-81 WNHWMEEN
+81 WNHWMEEH
-89 TGKRANVVIGNN
+89 TGKRAADIVGKN
-101 LLQLFPE
+101 LLELFPE
-108 LTERRLD
+108 LIERRLD

-132 LHGYLLSMPVLSS
+132 LHGYLIGMPAVSG
-145 EHGYTQMQQAVRIS
+145 EHGPAQMQQAVRIS
-159 PLSNEGRV
+159 PLTQDDRI
-167 IGTLTIIEDVTE
+167 IGTLTVIDDVTE
-179 RVAREAELQAQIEA
+179 RVAREAELQAQLED
-193 RSRLLS
+193 RSRLLAN
-199 SEKLARSEAERAN
+199 EKLARNEAERAN

-237 HMLRLGKLTDA
+237 HMMRLGKLTQA

-256 IYRNAKSQAQ
+256 IYRNAKSQSQ
-266 LVADL
+266 LVSDL

-283 LDVGAVDLLFVVNAA
+283 LDVRTVDLIAIVNAA

-308 KGIRLQTTL
+308 KNIRLLTTL
-317 DPTAGPISGDADRL
+317 DLAASQISGDADRL

-341 AVKFTPRGGR
+341 AVKFTPKGGK
-351 IQVKAQRIDSHVE
+351 IQVKVQHIASHVE
-364 IVVSDSGVGISKE
+364 IVVTDSGVGISKE

-388 ADATSTRIHGGLGL
+388 ADASTTRIHGGLGL
-402 GLSIVRQ
+402 GLSIVHQ
-409 LVDLHGGSISVESE
+409 LVDLHGGAVSVESE

-436 FVGVVSNLKEAEP
+436 FVVTDQNEAEAV
-449 SHPIHSDDMISF
+449 HPAQSDEVISF
-461 EGLPSLQGLKVL
+461 EGLPSLEGLTVL

-492 GSEVITSRS
+492 GSEVIMSRS
-501 VAEALEALEQHKPD
+501 AAEALVALEEYRPD

-525 EDGYSLISKI
+525 EDGYALIAKI
-535 RALPSERGG
+535 RELPPERGG
-544 HIPAAALTAYAR
+544 QIPAAALTAYAR

-591 AYK
+591 AYKT